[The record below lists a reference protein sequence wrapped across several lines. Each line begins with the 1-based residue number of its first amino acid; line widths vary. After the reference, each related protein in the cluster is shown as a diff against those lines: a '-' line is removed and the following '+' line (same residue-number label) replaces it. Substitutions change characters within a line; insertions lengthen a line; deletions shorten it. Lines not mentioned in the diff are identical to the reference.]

1 MITKEHFLPRNFV
14 ASGLSVVLRAFEVLR
29 HKGLSA
35 FFFITLGKLGYR
47 RMVLFEHVLDC
58 VLDPPR
64 AAVPFDTAL
73 LQRADVDAY
82 VRIASYKSVDEIH
95 ERLNEGQICAI
106 GRVNGELAC
115 WAWYA
120 QRRTRIV
127 YLDLEV
133 EIDDH
138 WVYGYDFVVRPKFRR
153 LGLAV
158 DFTERKKHHLTSLGI
173 IGEVAAVVPQNTA
186 AMAFEHGAQR
196 RRIGVLRSFRHGR
209 WRHDWIRPIPKS
221 GAMVI
226 RIAKEN
232 DKGIYDVSINT
243 SSQHEH

>member
-1 MITKEHFLPRNFV
+1 M
-14 ASGLSVVLRAFEVLR
+14 
-29 HKGLSA
+29 
-35 FFFITLGKLGYR
+35 
-47 RMVLFEHVLDC
+47 
-58 VLDPPR
+58 
-64 AAVPFDTAL
+64 
-73 LQRADVDAY
+73 
-82 VRIASYKSVDEIH
+82 
-95 ERLNEGQICAI
+95 
-106 GRVNGELAC
+106 
-115 WAWYA
+115 
-120 QRRTRIV
+120 
-127 YLDLEV
+127 EV

-232 DKGIYDVSINT
+232 DKGI
-243 SSQHEH
+243 

>member
-1 MITKEHFLPRNFV
+1 MNLATT
-14 ASGLSVVLRAFEVLR
+14 GLSVVLRAFEVLR
-29 HKGLSA
+29 REGFRA

-47 RMVLFEHVLDC
+47 HMVLFEHVLDR
-58 VLDPPR
+58 VLYPPR

-82 VRIASYKSVDEIH
+82 VRIAPYKSVDEIH

-120 QRRTRIV
+120 QRWTRIV

-158 DFTERKKHHLTSLGI
+158 DFTEKKKSLLTSLGI
-173 IGEVAAVVPQNTA
+173 IGEVATVVPHNVA
-186 AMAFEHGAQR
+186 AMAFERGAQR
-196 RRIGVLRSFRHGR
+196 RRIGMIHSLRLWKWRYDWLRPTTKTGTLVL
-209 WRHDWIRPIPKS
+209 
-221 GAMVI
+221 
-226 RIAKEN
+226 RIAKDLN
-232 DKGIYDVSINT
+232 NVSINT
-243 SSQHEH
+243 SSQHEY